1 MEKEKFYQK
10 TWFTVLFLILFFPI
24 GLFTM
29 WKYKK
34 FNKVARIVITVLLV
48 FFWSI
53 SILGDDSDSTD
64 STSDKT
70 STKATT
76 EATTTATTKATTT
89 ATTEATTTATT
100 EATTEATTAKKKLT
114 KKDYNPQITYDNL
127 ARNPDKYKYKRI
139 TFRGKVVQVME
150 DDENDQTQIRL
161 ATKDGYDD
169 VIFVVFDRSIVK
181 TRVLEDDI
189 IRFYGT
195 SAGLITYE
203 STMGGNI
210 TIPAASAEKI
220 KILN

>member
-53 SILGDDSDSTD
+53 IVLGDDSDSTD

-76 EATTTATTKATTT
+76 EATTT

-127 ARNPDKYKYKRI
+127 ARTPDKYKYKRI
-139 TFRGKVVQVME
+139 TFQGKVVQVME

-169 VIFVVFDRSIVK
+169 VILVAFDRSIVN

-189 IRFYGT
+189 IRFYGI